1 MSIHYRMGGYSGGD
15 SPSYGAFEKPSNST
29 GGNFPGSFREN
40 FSIPSPVKK
49 RPTSRSRKAQTNSGS
64 VNQFAGGTNYGE
76 GVGHQGKYDPTG
88 ADLTQMSMGEGG
100 FSGEDMGTYD
110 TPIDDMGD
118 EPTYGGETP
127 STGNTKYPP
136 QRGPYPQTPIGS
148 PPRYPD
154 PSPPLNPP
162 MDFPHYLPPM
172 PPMNLP
178 PFPPMPPQLPEISFE
193 PMEMPERK
201 PYGFASVDSRAAGYN
216 QALPGQ
222 GTLRD
227 RVMQSVGRTPLQNA
241 LQ

>member
-1 MSIHYRMGGYSGGD
+1 MSINYRIGDYSGGN
-15 SPSYGAFEKPSNST
+15 SPSYGAFEKPPNST
-29 GGNFPGSFREN
+29 GGNF
-40 FSIPSPVKK
+40 K
-49 RPTSRSRKAQTNSGS
+49 RPAPKNKPAQTNSGS
-64 VNQFAGGTNYGE
+64 INQFAGGTNYGQDAN
-76 GVGHQGKYDPTG
+76 HQGQYDPSG
-88 ADLTQMSMGEGG
+88 RDLTQMGMGEGG
-100 FSGEDMGTYD
+100 FPGEDMGTYD
-110 TPIDDMGD
+110 TPIDDVGGD
-118 EPTYGGETP
+118 PSYGGGETP
-127 STGNTKYPP
+127 STGNPEYPRE
-136 QRGPYPQTPIGS
+136 RGRYPQTPIGS

-178 PFPPMPPQLPEISFE
+178 PFPPMPPMLPEISFE
-193 PMEMPERK
+193 PMKMPERK
-201 PYGFASVDSRAAGYN
+201 PYGFASVDSRAAGYS

>member
-1 MSIHYRMGGYSGGD
+1 MGDYFD
-15 SPSYGAFEKPSNST
+15 SDRPGYGAFEKPPKTQKTSTPRGT
-29 GGNFPGSFREN
+29 GGNLSMG
-40 FSIPSPVKK
+40 
-49 RPTSRSRKAQTNSGS
+49 RKPRNTNSGS
-64 VNQFAGGTNYGE
+64 VNQFADGTNYGQ
-76 GVGHQGKYDPTG
+76 GAGHQGQYDPTG
-88 ADLTQMSMGEGG
+88 ADLTQMGMGEGG
-100 FSGEDMGTYD
+100 FPGEEMGTYD

-118 EPTYGGETP
+118 EPTYGGGETP
-127 STGNTKYPP
+127 STGNPKYPP

-148 PPRYPD
+148 PPKYPD

-178 PFPPMPPQLPEISFE
+178 PFPPMPPMLPEISFE
-193 PMEMPERK
+193 PTKMPERK
-201 PYGFASVDSRAAGYN
+201 PYGFASVDSRAAGYS